1 MVELK
6 DKAWVRNGSGYLLNV
21 FDTQ

>member
-6 DKAWVRNGSGYLLNV
+6 DKVWVRNGSGYLLNV